1 MGKQAR
7 SGREQPRAPR
17 VRPACHSSPS
27 LRTRVHPRLVADKR
41 CQCFDT
47 EIYERKPGRTTVG
60 ERPEGFVPRDAPT
73 KTRDTSGAHTR
84 ASTPMCTPRAAGPCL
99 TPYAPSKGAP
109 QASVAPGLRF
119 RCLICLPYMCRRHR
133 SLLVSAS
140 VAHAR
145 ASRARCWWAALRGA
159 TCLRTGKTGG
169 RRDVCSLEAE
179 QDSRTSVTP
188 PLPGCSCRRLTRD
201 KPWCEGQAA
210 RL

>member
-1 MGKQAR
+1 MGGSSR
-7 SGREQPRAPR
+7 GRRACALPATALPLSALVCTLDLSPTRGASASTLKFMKESPGERRWASAPRALCPEMLQQR
-17 VRPACHSSPS
+17 RETPQAP
-27 LRTRVHPRLVADKR
+27 TP
-41 CQCFDT
+41 
-47 EIYERKPGRTTVG
+47 
-60 ERPEGFVPRDAPT
+60 ERPHLCARLELPAP
-73 KTRDTSGAHTR
+73 
-84 ASTPMCTPRAAGPCL
+84 ASPPLRPPRAL
-99 TPYAPSKGAP
+99 
-109 QASVAPGLRF
+109 
-119 RCLICLPYMCRRHR
+119 RRHR